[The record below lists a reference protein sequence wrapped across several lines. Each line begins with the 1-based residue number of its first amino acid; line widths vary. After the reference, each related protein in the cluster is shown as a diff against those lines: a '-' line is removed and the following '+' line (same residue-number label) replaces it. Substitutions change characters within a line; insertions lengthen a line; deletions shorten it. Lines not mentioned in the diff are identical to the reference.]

1 MMNWFLDV
9 IQNKYAQF
17 DGRARREEY
26 WMYFLFYILI
36 DIAVSIVGYVLHMK
50 FLSSIFG
57 LGLLIPTIAVAARRL
72 HDINRSGWW
81 QLLALIPIIGWIIVL
96 IWYVTDSDSESN
108 QYGPNPKS

>member
-1 MMNWFLDV
+1 MNWFLDV
-9 IQNKYAQF
+9 IKNKYAQF

-50 FLSSIFG
+50 FLSSIFS

-96 IWYVTDSDSESN
+96 IWYVTDSDSETN
-108 QYGPNPKS
+108 QYGPNPKA

>member
-1 MMNWFLDV
+1 MNWFLDV
-9 IQNKYAQF
+9 IKNKYAQF

-36 DIAVSIVGYVLHMK
+36 YIAISVVGYVLHMK
-50 FLSSIFG
+50 FLATIFS

-96 IWYVTDSDSESN
+96 IWYMTDSDSGSN
-108 QYGPNPKS
+108 QYGPNPKA

>member
-9 IQNKYAQF
+9 IKNKYAQF

-36 DIAVSIVGYVLHMK
+36 YIGIGIVGYMIHMM
-50 FLSSIFG
+50 FLDSIFS
-57 LGLLIPTIAVAARRL
+57 LALLIPSIAVTARRL

-81 QLLALIPIIGWIIVL
+81 QLIGIIPIIGWIIVI
-96 IWYVTDSDSESN
+96 IWYATDSNSGSN
-108 QYGPNPKS
+108 QYGPNPKA